1 MDRILAS
8 DYLVGSRWTT
18 LVSSPHPRSEQQKI
32 IHFMLK
38 GSCGPLSPAGA
49 TGRNALEGSVKR
61 ILRLCLSN

>member
-18 LVSSPHPRSEQQKI
+18 LVSSPHPRSEHQI

-38 GSCGPLSPAGA
+38 GSPGPLSLAGA
-49 TGRNALEGSVKR
+49 TGRNALEGSVEG